1 MYNTGALEPITI
13 LVIDDNEEPNR
24 ELVARLRAFIRL
36 KTAEKALVKAET
48 KYQRLFETMIMG
60 YAHHRMIVNAQ
71 GKAVD
76 YKFLEINPEFEKITG
91 LKREKLLGKTVFE
104 VFPQTEMYWID
115 RYSKVA
121 FTGKEERFVN
131 FSSDMNRYFEV
142 YAFSPAE
149 GEFSTLFYDVTDREL
164 AKGKLEKYNQNLQ
177 QLNNDRNK
185 FFQIIAHDLKS
196 PFNSLLGF
204 SQLLVEHINNK
215 DYDGIDKYAKAI
227 EKTSRQSYE
236 LVINLLEWARTQT
249 GRIDFS
255 PELFELSD
263 LVNKILLLFDPIAK
277 DKSIG
282 IKNTMAQKTILF
294 ADKPMINVV
303 LRNLISNAIRFTP
316 SGGEITIA
324 DESTKDAVTVK
335 VSDSGVGMTNDR
347 LEKLFLSDNIDSAPD
362 TNNQKGTGLGLILC
376 REFVDRHGGRI
387 WAESEVGK
395 GSAFYFTLPYNTEKA

>member
-164 AKGKLEKYNQNLQ
+164 AKGKLEKYNQ
-177 QLNNDRNK
+177 
-185 FFQIIAHDLKS
+185 
-196 PFNSLLGF
+196 
-204 SQLLVEHINNK
+204 
-215 DYDGIDKYAKAI
+215 
-227 EKTSRQSYE
+227 
-236 LVINLLEWARTQT
+236 
-249 GRIDFS
+249 
-255 PELFELSD
+255 
-263 LVNKILLLFDPIAK
+263 
-277 DKSIG
+277 
-282 IKNTMAQKTILF
+282 
-294 ADKPMINVV
+294 
-303 LRNLISNAIRFTP
+303 
-316 SGGEITIA
+316 
-324 DESTKDAVTVK
+324 
-335 VSDSGVGMTNDR
+335 
-347 LEKLFLSDNIDSAPD
+347 
-362 TNNQKGTGLGLILC
+362 KGTGLGLILC

-387 WAESEVGK
+387 WAESEEGK